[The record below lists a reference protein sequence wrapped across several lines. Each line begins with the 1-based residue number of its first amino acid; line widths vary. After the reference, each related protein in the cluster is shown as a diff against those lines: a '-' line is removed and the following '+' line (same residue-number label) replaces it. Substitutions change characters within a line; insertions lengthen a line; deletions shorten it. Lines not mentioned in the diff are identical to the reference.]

1 MNEHDSE
8 RIAGLFEQD
17 GMIKANSIDDS
28 DILFVNTCTIREN
41 ADDKLYGTLGQLK
54 VWKNNNLNDFYF
66 DGAYIHLK
74 PYLINQSGNYEGY
87 PFRSFA
93 GGNFIGGYSDH
104 LPVYIILKREQ

>member
-41 ADDKLYGTLGQLK
+41 ADDKLMGLLDSLKYGKITVQIE
-54 VWKNNNLNDFYF
+54 DY
-66 DGAYIHLK
+66 
-74 PYLINQSGNYEGY
+74 
-87 PFRSFA
+87 
-93 GGNFIGGYSDH
+93 
-104 LPVYIILKREQ
+104 